1 MTRIL
6 LLVVLALGCNT
17 AAMAQL
23 CQLQLVGP
31 MCRPCGGSGQ
41 AHVRS
46 GGLCTACTSN
56 CPPIVPIAPDGHASS
71 QASPLERTC
80 TPIVDHDAARR
91 AQFYKLNASA
101 DELSRL
107 AAVSPSAALA
117 LNAFARFGEV
127 IPAVDMRSGSLFA
140 PSIPTGD
147 EANAIIARSSDEDA
161 ELAASA
167 KGLALKVEYATQVVA
182 DGRAILTI
190 TPWAIDAA
198 GRSEH
203 RADAAVAV
211 DLALL
216 DGRTAVVDAVGREAP
231 VYRMT
236 GYRIPD

>member
-6 LLVVLALGCNT
+6 LLVVLVLGWNT

-23 CQLQLVGP
+23 CQLQLIGP

-56 CPPIVPIAPDGHASS
+56 CPPIVPIAPEGHASS
-71 QASPLERTC
+71 QAAPLDRTC
-80 TPIVDHDAARR
+80 TPIVDDDAAGR

-101 DELSRL
+101 DELLRL
-107 AAVSPSAALA
+107 AAGSPSAALA

-140 PSIPTGD
+140 PGVPTGV
-147 EANAIIARSSDEDA
+147 EANAIIARTTDEDA
-161 ELAASA
+161 KLMASG
-167 KGLALKVEYATQVVA
+167 KGQALKVEYATEFVA
-182 DGRAILTI
+182 DGRAVLTI
-190 TPWAIDAA
+190 TPWVIDAV
-198 GRSEH
+198 GRSQYQ
-203 RADAAVAV
+203 ADAAVAV

-216 DGRTAVVDAVGREAP
+216 AGRTAVVDAVGREAP

-236 GYRIPD
+236 GYRILD